1 MLLPV
6 GSSRWSCL
14 GKSDRVR
21 PRASH
26 PSRIARVSADG
37 SIKDEVTGK
46 AGEAVS
52 PRVKN
57 LNLIGPKVRH
67 LRHQRSWSQ
76 NDLATKLQIL
86 GMDEGTRCRVSK
98 IEARL
103 VWVSDEDMI
112 YLARAFMVEV
122 GDLYPEMIRKSRRL
136 HEAIGSA
143 KASRYGMA

>member
-1 MLLPV
+1 MLPL
-6 GSSRWSCL
+6 GSSCGSFA
-14 GKSDRVR
+14 GKSGRVR

-26 PSRIARVSADG
+26 PSRIPRVSADG
-37 SIKDEVTGK
+37 CVTDEVTGK

-112 YLARAFMVEV
+112 YLARVFKVEV

-143 KASRYGMA
+143 KASHYGMA

>member
-6 GSSRWSCL
+6 GSTHWSCL
-14 GKSDRVR
+14 GKSGSVP

-26 PSRIARVSADG
+26 PSRIPRVSADG
-37 SIKDEVTGK
+37 CVTDEVTGK

-76 NDLATKLQIL
+76 NDLAIRLQIL
-86 GMDEGTRCRVSK
+86 GMEEGTRCRVSQ

-103 VWVSDEDMI
+103 VGVSDEDMI
-112 YLARAFMVEV
+112 
-122 GDLYPEMIRKSRRL
+122 
-136 HEAIGSA
+136 
-143 KASRYGMA
+143 

>member
-1 MLLPV
+1 M
-6 GSSRWSCL
+6 
-14 GKSDRVR
+14 R

-26 PSRIARVSADG
+26 PSRIPRVSADG

-76 NDLATKLQIL
+76 NDLATRLQLL

-112 YLARAFMVEV
+112 YLARAFKVEV
-122 GDLYPEMIRKSRRL
+122 GELYPEMIRKSRRL

>member
-6 GSSRWSCL
+6 GSTRWSCP
-14 GKSDRVR
+14 GKSGWVR

-26 PSRIARVSADG
+26 LSCIPRVSADG
-37 SIKDEVTGK
+37 CIKEEVTPK

-76 NDLATKLQIL
+76 NDLAIRLQIL
-86 GMDEGTRCRVSK
+86 GMDEGTRSRVSK

-112 YLARAFMVEV
+112 YLARALKVEV
-122 GDLYPEMIRKSRRL
+122 GDLYPVMIRKSRRL

-143 KASRYGMA
+143 KASRYGVA